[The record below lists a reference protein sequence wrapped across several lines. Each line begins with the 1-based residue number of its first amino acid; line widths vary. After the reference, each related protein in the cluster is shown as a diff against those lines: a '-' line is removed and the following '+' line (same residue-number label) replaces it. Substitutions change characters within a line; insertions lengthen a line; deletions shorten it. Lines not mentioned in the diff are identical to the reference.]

1 MPVPHSI
8 CLGPPVCTTA
18 ITSACKFPF
27 LCSIFAY
34 SRFQVPC
41 HAFNFNG
48 DQWALMRS
56 SWTDI
61 NALCAAMKG
70 SPLVGHQTHGD
81 LDCGDFVL
89 DALGT
94 PWAGELGSGD
104 YNVLDYFDSE
114 AQNAMMRQVP
124 AVRASEQLEAAWD
137 REVGVPPGVRTD
149 SKTGCSSHTG
159 LATRKQRV
167 GAHARALL
175 RSAVRPWA
183 GEGM

>member
-1 MPVPHSI
+1 
-8 CLGPPVCTTA
+8 
-18 ITSACKFPF
+18 
-27 LCSIFAY
+27 
-34 SRFQVPC
+34 
-41 HAFNFNG
+41 
-48 DQWALMRS
+48 MRS

-137 REVGVPPGVRTD
+137 HEVGVPPGVRTD
-149 SKTGCSSHTG
+149 SKTGHSSHTG
-159 LATRKQRV
+159 LAAQKLTVR
-167 GAHARALL
+167 AHTTAPL
-175 RSAVRPWA
+175 RPAV
-183 GEGM
+183 